1 MITVINTRANLSY
14 ITEDKVWTKLKLDLP
29 QSSISSPD
37 SEADKDSSGG
47 SLNSSNGSASS
58 TNGVNAMGPGLNFF
72 DQSFM
77 MPQSRS
83 GHSSVHYNHQGRD
96 YVLVYGG
103 THKDDYL
110 NETLLFDTVDYRWF
124 RCKLILPEHL
134 TLGGVAFHS
143 ANVIN
148 NKMYTFGGRAKS
160 KISNG
165 LYVIY
170 SGTHDAVRVITA

>member
-1 MITVINTRANLSY
+1 M
-14 ITEDKVWTKLKLDLP
+14 WTKLKLELP
-29 QSSISSPD
+29 PSMVSSPD
-37 SEADKDSSGG
+37 EADKESSGS
-47 SLNSSNGSASS
+47 SLNSSNGSAGS
-58 TNGVNAMGPGLNFF
+58 TNGVNAVGPGLNFF
-72 DQSFM
+72 DQNF

-110 NETLLFDTVDYRWF
+110 NETLLFDTADQRWF
-124 RCKLILPEHL
+124 RCKSVLPEHL

-170 SGTHDAVRVITA
+170 SGTQAALVQVVA

>member
-1 MITVINTRANLSY
+1 MCLQ
-14 ITEDKVWTKLKLDLP
+14 TEDKVWTKLKLELP
-29 QSSISSPD
+29 AQNSTATPD
-37 SEADKDSSGG
+37 SETDKDSSC
-47 SLNSSNGSASS
+47 SSSNSSSNGSAGSI
-58 TNGVNAMGPGLNFF
+58 NGVNAVGPGLFF
-72 DQSFM
+72 DQSF

-83 GHSSVHYNHQGRD
+83 GHSSVQYNHAGKD

-110 NETLLFDTVDYRWF
+110 NETLLFDAVEYRWF

-170 SGTHDAVRVITA
+170 SGTSGTVMDDTMMLIHCGSLY

>member
-1 MITVINTRANLSY
+1 MKLELPSQATVS
-14 ITEDKVWTKLKLDLP
+14 P
-29 QSSISSPD
+29 PD
-37 SEADKDSSGG
+37 SEGDKDSSSS
-47 SLNSSNGSASS
+47 SLSSSNGSAGA
-58 TNGVNAMGPGLNFF
+58 TNGVNAVGPGLFF
-72 DQSFM
+72 DQSF

-83 GHSSVHYNHQGRD
+83 GHSSVHYHHQGKD

-110 NETLLFDTVDYRWF
+110 NETLLFDTAEYRWF

-170 SGTHDAVRVITA
+170 SGTCDRLSIMSD